1 MKYIK
6 IIPDENAD
14 LESLNAVLSQ
24 LKGIKSTEII
34 DESNPESELKRAF
47 TKSKEQLK
55 KGEYESIVNDIF
67 DILINPKSK

>member
-14 LESLNAVLSQ
+14 LETLNAVLSQ

-34 DESNPESELKRAF
+34 DESNPESELK
-47 TKSKEQLK
+47 KSLHQK
-55 KGEYESIVNDIF
+55 
-67 DILINPKSK
+67 